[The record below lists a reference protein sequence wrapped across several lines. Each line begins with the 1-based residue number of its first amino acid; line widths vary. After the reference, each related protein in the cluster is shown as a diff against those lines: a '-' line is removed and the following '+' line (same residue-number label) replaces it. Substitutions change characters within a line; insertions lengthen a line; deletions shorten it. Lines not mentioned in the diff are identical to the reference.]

1 MKPCLVL
8 YMPVIHDGYRQ
19 LLRAYE
25 KKVARLYILGASLIH
40 EHKYLVREI
49 RALPPN
55 DVRDI
60 LRTTTQFPFI
70 KVLGRRRICALRDT
84 YIITADEQIT
94 RRIAKRY
101 FRRSRVRYVK
111 SFLRWDESSVDTKA
125 PTKYD
130 RTSHAKNDRLLMQMA
145 RREAEK
151 SSDWWRHVGAIV
163 PLRSKMLVAH
173 NEHVPSE
180 YAQYA
185 YGDIRDFIP
194 AGTKS
199 DVCSAIH
206 AEKNLIAQA
215 ARDGISLL
223 GRSLYVTTFPCSD
236 CARVI
241 AYAGIKQCF
250 FGGGHAS
257 FDGVGVLKAYGVE
270 LIFVK

>member
-1 MKPCLVL
+1 
-8 YMPVIHDGYRQ
+8 
-19 LLRAYE
+19 
-25 KKVARLYILGASLIH
+25 
-40 EHKYLVREI
+40 
-49 RALPPN
+49 
-55 DVRDI
+55 
-60 LRTTTQFPFI
+60 
-70 KVLGRRRICALRDT
+70 
-84 YIITADEQIT
+84 
-94 RRIAKRY
+94 
-101 FRRSRVRYVK
+101 
-111 SFLRWDESSVDTKA
+111 
-125 PTKYD
+125 
-130 RTSHAKNDRLLMQMA
+130 MQMA

-250 FGGGHAS
+250 FGEGHAS

>member
-55 DVRDI
+55 YVRHI

-101 FRRSRVRYVK
+101 FRRSRVPYFK
-111 SFLRWDESSVDTKA
+111 SFL
-125 PTKYD
+125 
-130 RTSHAKNDRLLMQMA
+130 
-145 RREAEK
+145 
-151 SSDWWRHVGAIV
+151 I
-163 PLRSKMLVAH
+163 
-173 NEHVPSE
+173 
-180 YAQYA
+180 
-185 YGDIRDFIP
+185 
-194 AGTKS
+194 
-199 DVCSAIH
+199 
-206 AEKNLIAQA
+206 
-215 ARDGISLL
+215 
-223 GRSLYVTTFPCSD
+223 
-236 CARVI
+236 
-241 AYAGIKQCF
+241 
-250 FGGGHAS
+250 
-257 FDGVGVLKAYGVE
+257 FD
-270 LIFVK
+270 